1 MKITGI
7 NIVEFGCLK
16 DTVISVSDGMNI
28 LSGKNESGKSTV
40 MLFIRF
46 MLYGL
51 PKRSSKNYDRERCL
65 SFDGHRAAGS
75 MTLVHGGK
83 NYKIERSAVGTSKI
97 SETLTVVC
105 TDTGEKIPG
114 EPHELFL
121 GVPGEVFESSCS
133 VGQMRAADISR
144 AQAAS
149 AVENLMVSADESIDV
164 KKVLDKLDK
173 VRREYKL
180 NKGEGGLLYK
190 TQEEISELTAKKRA
204 ATERYVRFNEQK
216 ARLERKEKD
225 LALTQ
230 AELSDGESRL
240 EKIRAAQTLER
251 FERLEASRK
260 TLLINKEE
268 LNSLENSF
276 SETGFVPDET
286 HVFSLRSALGELG
299 EAGGA
304 LNRAQKE
311 YECASATGADAALA
325 EIGRKAEAGGGVA
338 AIMETADNADRKSR
352 SAVVIGAICACI
364 GVVLAVVAALML
376 SLAVTVAC
384 AAIAVILAVVAVLE
398 FISSS
403 SLKKRRDAIC
413 SEYGKEYA
421 ELEGYL
427 SECVGQLARKRQEEA
442 QMVAA
447 RVKRDAAVESAERA
461 RQRLASLVA
470 LSRAQKCETVM
481 ALCEAANAEIQRSEL
496 FCARR
501 DEINKQIYALRALC
515 ESDAAALSDY
525 DEEALRAF
533 VGDDVP
539 ATDAASVAA
548 VEKIVRFNKAKLAAL
563 SLEVSNL
570 RESQAALGAGLY
582 EDPVELGDRILAL
595 DKKLERD
602 TECFEALML
611 AKESI
616 EQAST
621 SMSGNFTPEISRRA
635 GEMLAQI
642 SEGKHASAQTNK
654 SLDLNV
660 EQDGFTFSADMLS
673 GGTRDAAYVCLRI
686 ALMIKLFGAE
696 LPPLMLDEAMCQ
708 FDDGRTKTM
717 LSLLSRLYEELGLQ
731 TLIFTCH
738 NREAE
743 MCEQL
748 GIKANSIKM

>member
-251 FERLEASRK
+251 FERLEA
-260 TLLINKEE
+260 
-268 LNSLENSF
+268 
-276 SETGFVPDET
+276 
-286 HVFSLRSALGELG
+286 
-299 EAGGA
+299 
-304 LNRAQKE
+304 
-311 YECASATGADAALA
+311 
-325 EIGRKAEAGGGVA
+325 
-338 AIMETADNADRKSR
+338 
-352 SAVVIGAICACI
+352 
-364 GVVLAVVAALML
+364 
-376 SLAVTVAC
+376 
-384 AAIAVILAVVAVLE
+384 
-398 FISSS
+398 
-403 SLKKRRDAIC
+403 
-413 SEYGKEYA
+413 
-421 ELEGYL
+421 
-427 SECVGQLARKRQEEA
+427 
-442 QMVAA
+442 
-447 RVKRDAAVESAERA
+447 
-461 RQRLASLVA
+461 
-470 LSRAQKCETVM
+470 
-481 ALCEAANAEIQRSEL
+481 
-496 FCARR
+496 
-501 DEINKQIYALRALC
+501 
-515 ESDAAALSDY
+515 
-525 DEEALRAF
+525 
-533 VGDDVP
+533 
-539 ATDAASVAA
+539 
-548 VEKIVRFNKAKLAAL
+548 
-563 SLEVSNL
+563 
-570 RESQAALGAGLY
+570 
-582 EDPVELGDRILAL
+582 
-595 DKKLERD
+595 
-602 TECFEALML
+602 
-611 AKESI
+611 
-616 EQAST
+616 
-621 SMSGNFTPEISRRA
+621 
-635 GEMLAQI
+635 
-642 SEGKHASAQTNK
+642 
-654 SLDLNV
+654 
-660 EQDGFTFSADMLS
+660 
-673 GGTRDAAYVCLRI
+673 
-686 ALMIKLFGAE
+686 
-696 LPPLMLDEAMCQ
+696 
-708 FDDGRTKTM
+708 
-717 LSLLSRLYEELGLQ
+717 
-731 TLIFTCH
+731 
-738 NREAE
+738 
-743 MCEQL
+743 
-748 GIKANSIKM
+748 